1 MAESLL
7 LCLCALSY
15 TNDLSIYGFNFCS
28 NHNLCAGNAH
38 NFIPSHILILL
49 QFQAIF
55 GDAYHPICQYGKIE
69 MRLDSIVALM
79 IDRTDVQVCLQ
90 HMESLYLTNL
100 FIKIAKNRTEKQGKA
115 SFLFKILLFLQK
127 KVAARQLKQVS

>member
-1 MAESLL
+1 
-7 LCLCALSY
+7 
-15 TNDLSIYGFNFCS
+15 
-28 NHNLCAGNAH
+28 
-38 NFIPSHILILL
+38 
-49 QFQAIF
+49 
-55 GDAYHPICQYGKIE
+55 

-100 FIKIAKNRTEKQGKA
+100 FIKIAKNRTEKQGKV